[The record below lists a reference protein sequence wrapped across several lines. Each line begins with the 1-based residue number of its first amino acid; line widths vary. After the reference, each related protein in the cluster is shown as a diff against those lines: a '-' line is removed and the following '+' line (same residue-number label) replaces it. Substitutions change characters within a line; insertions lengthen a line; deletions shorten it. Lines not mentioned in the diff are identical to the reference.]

1 VKTAKTQ
8 TRKVVQEIGQRS
20 SIRDDQSV
28 RAICIH
34 DEEEQEPKPV
44 ARKPIVSIHGE
55 DVKEVA

>member
-1 VKTAKTQ
+1 VKAARNQ
-8 TRKVVQEIGQRS
+8 IRKPVHQSWQPSKRAGQP
-20 SIRDDQSV
+20 I

-34 DEEEQEPKPV
+34 DEDEQEPKPA